1 MKKVL
6 LVVILGTLLFGAA
19 CKPIEEPTTVD
30 VPEAVLTPG
39 PEVEAQ
45 DPQPEDKAAE
55 TVEPEQAETEPALT
69 VAAEQVT
76 IDYAQNFTLEYH
88 EGYKLLTVTTP
99 WAGADQSFSYALV
112 PQKNIGLV
120 DAGNAMVIATPIK
133 SIITFS
139 TTYYP
144 FLEQIGMLESIVAV
158 DTGMYSYNQNI
169 RNWIEGGMIKEVGG
183 GGSMAPLDVEAVVE
197 LDADVIMA
205 SASGVPEYDVHP
217 QLLEAG
223 QPVVLNSDYLEPNP
237 LGRAEWGKFIAAFY
251 DKEVEAGKLFDEMVA
266 RYEEA
271 KLKVLAISNRP
282 TVFLNT
288 AWEDSWSVPQKDSYV
303 GVLLQDAGAD
313 YLFANEEGT
322 GSSYLGFE
330 AIMDVAKDAEFWLNP
345 GMATDLAGLAAM
357 DARYA
362 DFAAYGAGK
371 VFNTTARV
379 NEFGGSDYY
388 ESGVANPDKVL
399 MDLIEI
405 FHPGLLEGYEL
416 YYYKQLN

>member
-19 CKPIEEPTTVD
+19 CAPVKEPTVAEA
-30 VPEAVLTPG
+30 PEAVLTPG
-39 PEVEAQ
+39 TEVEAQ
-45 DPQPEDKAAE
+45 DSQPEEKAAE
-55 TVEPEQAETEPALT
+55 TVEPEPVETESVLT

-76 IDYAQNFTLEYH
+76 IDYAQNFTLEYR
-88 EGYKLLTVTTP
+88 EGYKLLTVTMP
-99 WAGADQSFSYALV
+99 WAGAEQSFSYALV
-112 PQKNIGLV
+112 PQENVGLV
-120 DAGNAMVIATPIK
+120 DVGNAVVIPTPID

-144 FLEQIGMLESIVAV
+144 FLEQIGQLESIVAV
-158 DTGMYSYNQNI
+158 DTAMYSYNQDI
-169 RNWIEGGMIKEVGG
+169 RNWVEGGMIKEVGG

-223 QPVVLNSDYLEPNP
+223 EPVVLNSDYLEPNP

-251 DKEVEAGKLFDEMVA
+251 NKEVEAGKLFDEMVA

-271 KLKVLAISNRP
+271 KLKVVAISNRP

-303 GVLLQDAGAD
+303 GVLLQDAGAN
-313 YLFANEEGT
+313 YLFANEEGM
-322 GSSYLGFE
+322 GSSYLDFE
-330 AIMDVAKDAEFWLNP
+330 TILDVAKDAEFWLNP
-345 GMATDLAGLAAM
+345 GMATDLASLVAM

-362 DFAAYGAGK
+362 DFAAYGAGN
-371 VFNTTARV
+371 VYNTTARV
-379 NEFGGSDYY
+379 NDFGGSDYY
-388 ESGVANPDKVL
+388 ESGVANPDKIL

-405 FHPGLLEGYEL
+405 LHPGLLEGYEL
-416 YYYKQLN
+416 YYYKQLD

>member
-19 CKPIEEPTTVD
+19 CQPVKEPTV
-30 VPEAVLTPG
+30 VEAPEVVLTPG
-39 PEVEAQ
+39 PEVEVQ
-45 DPQPEDKAAE
+45 DPEPEQKAPE
-55 TVEPEQAETEPALT
+55 TVEPEPVLT

-99 WAGADQSFSYALV
+99 WIGADQSFSYALV
-112 PQKNIGLV
+112 PHEHVGLV
-120 DAGNAMVIATPIK
+120 DVGNAVLIATPID

-158 DTGMYSYNQNI
+158 DTAMYSYNQDV
-169 RNWIEGGMIKEVGG
+169 RNWVEGGMIKEVGG
-183 GGSMAPLDVEAVVE
+183 GGSMAPLDVETVVE

-223 QPVVLNSDYLEPNP
+223 EPVVLNSDYLEPNP

-271 KLKVLAISNRP
+271 KQKVVAISYRP

-303 GVLLQDAGAD
+303 GVLLRDAGAD

-322 GSSYLGFE
+322 GSSYLDFE
-330 AIMDVAKDAEFWLNP
+330 SIIEIAKDAEFWLNT
-345 GMATDLAGLAAM
+345 GMATDLASLTAM

-362 DFAAYGAGK
+362 DFAAFASGK
-371 VFNTTARV
+371 VYNTTARV
-379 NEFGGSDYY
+379 NDFGGSDYY

-405 FHPGLLEGYEL
+405 LHPGLLEGYEL
-416 YYYKQLN
+416 YYYKQLD